1 MYDESSVG
9 HFLSSAVLFTFPG
22 SSGFESPHCTCLS
35 LEMVFD
41 PENSWVFLV
50 PDAPVKSQFWFHWIL
65 VFSFLRRNVA
75 DGDTEAYFMPLWHWY
90 NVLTWWSVKS
100 VVYFREF

>member
-41 PENSWVFLV
+41 PENS
-50 PDAPVKSQFWFHWIL
+50 
-65 VFSFLRRNVA
+65 
-75 DGDTEAYFMPLWHWY
+75 
-90 NVLTWWSVKS
+90 
-100 VVYFREF
+100 